1 MANTESGKNINTWDR
16 FLGSGKIEDYLLY
29 TGDMQQPEIGTAQL
43 VAMNNAAALSGIG
56 GMNTFGTNNLAAIAR
71 QDLINANAA
80 VHTEEGQKRENGLNS
95 TE

>member
-1 MANTESGKNINTWDR
+1 MSDKEARNDVNNWDR
-16 FLGSGKIEDYLLY
+16 FLGSGRIEDYLMY

-71 QDLINANAA
+71 QDLINADAA
-80 VHTEEGQKRENGLNS
+80 VNIQEEKTRKRSES
-95 TE
+95 AE

>member
-1 MANTESGKNINTWDR
+1 MSDKEARNDVNNWDR
-16 FLGSGKIEDYLLY
+16 FLESGRIEDYLMY

-71 QDLINANAA
+71 QDLINADAA
-80 VHTEEGQKRENGLNS
+80 VNIQEEKTRKRSES
-95 TE
+95 AE